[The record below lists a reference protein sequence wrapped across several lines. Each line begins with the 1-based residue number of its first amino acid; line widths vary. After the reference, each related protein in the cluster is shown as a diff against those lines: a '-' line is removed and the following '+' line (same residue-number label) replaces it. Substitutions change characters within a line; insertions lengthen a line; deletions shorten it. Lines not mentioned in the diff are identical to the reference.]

1 MKPTRALGLG
11 AEDGLEVEKEVVEG
25 VEGEEVVVVEADIN
39 IENAVE
45 LRVSALTIEDVV
57 VRVEAP
63 VVVVV
68 VLVEADVVV
77 VVLVEAAVVVVVL
90 VDAAVV
96 VVVLVDAAEGPSKS
110 LLSPSVELGDTGRL
124 NT

>member
-25 VEGEEVVVVEADIN
+25 VEGEEVVVVASDIN
-39 IENAVE
+39 IENTVE
-45 LRVSALTIEDVV
+45 LRVSALALEEV
-57 VRVEAP
+57 VRVETP
-63 VVVVV
+63 VV
-68 VLVEADVVV
+68 AV

-90 VDAAVV
+90 VE
-96 VVVLVDAAEGPSKS
+96 AAEGPSKS